1 MRLYKHSPTKAGGS
15 KDQSRR
21 RKCRAK
27 SARIYFAGNPGTHG
41 ARRPAN
47 RPACRRRKR
56 KIKQISTKAIASSP
70 PARAFLFPTI
80 HTSSPPA
87 SRPHT
92 TSSTGQQI
100 TSQHH
105 TSTSPQHHQPAHRP
119 HQNTPHP
126 AEHQQPAPPHDRP
139 PRRRSPAER
148 LPAPPAQLLNA
159 RALYRP
165 RGNY

>member
-1 MRLYKHSPTKAGGS
+1 MRLYKHSPTKAGGG

-27 SARIYFAGNPGTHG
+27 PARIYFAGNPGTHG
-41 ARRPAN
+41 ARRPAHQQA
-47 RPACRRRKR
+47 RRRRKR
-56 KIKQISTKAIASSP
+56 KIKQISTKALASSP

-87 SRPHT
+87 SRPPT

-105 TSTSPQHHQPAHRP
+105 TPPHQHQPP
-119 HQNTPHP
+119 TPP
-126 AEHQQPAPPHDRP
+126 ASTPPTPKHHT
-139 PRRRSPAER
+139 PRRNISGQHRRPAGRRADDHQRNACPRRLRSF
-148 LPAPPAQLLNA
+148 
-159 RALYRP
+159 
-165 RGNY
+165 